1 MGEQFCTAG
10 EIELC
15 HEQFGDPDG
24 EPLLLI
30 MGLGTPMN
38 AWPVRF
44 CEQLAGRGF
53 YVTRFDNRDVGRSTI
68 LRELGVP
75 PLHQILTGRR
85 SAAPYT
91 LSDMAADSI
100 GLLDTLEIASAHI
113 VGASMGGMIAQKL
126 AIDHPRRVR
135 SLTSIMSNTGRK
147 GVGAPHPQVLR
158 AFLRPPPRE
167 PALAVDHVASTFR
180 AIGSPPP
187 LGDENAIREIA
198 TVSLQRGLSRNG
210 TLRQL
215 AAITSAT
222 DRTRRLHDLRVP
234 TLVIHGSADKLVDPS
249 GGRATARAI
258 PGATYL
264 QFGGM
269 GRDLPEVLWPLMLS
283 AINDNARRAERP
295 GGFPYSY

>member
-1 MGEQFCTAG
+1 MGEQFAQVG

-15 HEQFGDPDG
+15 YDQFGDPGD

-38 AWPVRF
+38 AWPVPF
-44 CEQLAGRGF
+44 CERLAERGF
-53 YVTRFDNRDVGRSTI
+53 FVTRFDNRDIGRSTI

-75 PLHQILTGRR
+75 PLRHVLTGRR
-85 SAAPYT
+85 STAPYR
-91 LSDMAADSI
+91 LSAMAADSA
-100 GLLDTLEIASAHI
+100 GLLDTLGIGAAHI
-113 VGASMGGMIAQKL
+113 VGASMGGMIAQLL
-126 AIDHPRRVR
+126 AIEHPRRVR

-158 AFLRPPPRE
+158 AFLKPPPRE
-167 PALAVDHVASTFR
+167 AALAVDHVASTFR

-187 LGDENAIREIA
+187 LYDEHAIREIA
-198 TVSLQRGLSRNG
+198 TESLQRGISRNG

-215 AAITSAT
+215 AAITSAS
-222 DRTRRLHDLRVP
+222 DRTRRLHDVRVP

-249 GGRATARAI
+249 GGRATARAV

-269 GRDLPEVLWPLMLS
+269 GHDLPESLWPLMLS
-283 AINDNARRAERP
+283 AISDNARRAPHPPAFR
-295 GGFPYSY
+295 

>member
-1 MGEQFCTAG
+1 MGERFCTVG

-15 HEQFGDPDG
+15 HEQFGDPDA

-38 AWPVRF
+38 AWPVGF
-44 CEQLAGRGF
+44 CEQLADRGF
-53 YVTRFDNRDVGRSTI
+53 FVTRFDNRDTGRSTI

-75 PLHQILTGRR
+75 PLRQVLTGRR

-91 LSDMAADSI
+91 LSDMAADSV
-100 GLLDTLEIASAHI
+100 GLLDALEIADAHI

-147 GVGAPHPQVLR
+147 GIGAPHPQILR
-158 AFLRPPPRE
+158 AFLKPSPRE
-167 PALAVDHVASTFR
+167 AALAVDHAASTFR

-187 LGDENAIREIA
+187 LYDEDAIRKIA
-198 TVSLQRGLSRNG
+198 TESLARGMSRSG

-222 DRTRRLHDLRVP
+222 DRTRRLHDVRVP
-234 TLVIHGSADKLVDPS
+234 TLVIHGSADKLVDPT
-249 GGRATARAI
+249 GGRATARAV

-269 GRDLPEVLWPLMLS
+269 GHDLPEVLWPLMLS
-283 AINDNARRAERP
+283 AIDDNARRAGRP
-295 GGFPYSY
+295 GGFPHNR